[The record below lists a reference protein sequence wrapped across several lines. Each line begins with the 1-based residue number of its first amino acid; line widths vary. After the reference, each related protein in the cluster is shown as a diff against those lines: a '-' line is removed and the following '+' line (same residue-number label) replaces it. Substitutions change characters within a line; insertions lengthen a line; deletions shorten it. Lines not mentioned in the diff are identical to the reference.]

1 MRKCCLY
8 PTDLN
13 DAQWELVKQMLP
25 KAKKRGRPRTD
36 RRQILNGLL
45 HFVRAGCAWRLLPRE
60 FGPWPTVYGCFRALR
75 QQGLWKHINED
86 LRRIVR
92 REAGK
97 RSQPTAGVLD
107 SQTVRSADHSG
118 PRGYDAGKKIKGRKR
133 HILVDTLGLLLWVCV
148 TPADVSEKAATRGF
162 LSQALAWFGWLRCI
176 WADAA
181 YAGEAFGAWVASH
194 RRTGTLHLD
203 IVSRLEGQRGFKV
216 LARRWIVERTLGWFM
231 KHRRLARDYE
241 TKLEN
246 AEAMIH
252 LTMISVM
259 LRRLR

>member
-107 SQTVRSADHSG
+107 SQTVRSADHS
-118 PRGYDAGKKIKGRKR
+118 
-133 HILVDTLGLLLWVCV
+133 
-148 TPADVSEKAATRGF
+148 PADVSEKAATRGF